1 MIGENLL
8 SIKEFS
14 EYTGVKESTLRYYDK
29 IGLFSPHYRSES
41 DYRYYSPQQIIT
53 VNLIK
58 VLSNLGIP
66 LKTICELEINRS
78 PEKMLKMFYQQEN
91 ILDSQLR
98 RLHDAY
104 SVIHTIRNSI
114 QLGLMT
120 DENEISVQL
129 LEEMP
134 LVLGEPNHFSDSDYF
149 YDAFLEFC
157 KKAQCMRINLDRPV
171 GGYFDSMETFCK
183 HSGEPDR
190 FFSVD
195 PTGLTKRA
203 MGYYLVCYVRG
214 YYGDLKDSAE
224 RLLNYAKENQITFK
238 GPVYDICL
246 HDELCVKDPN
256 QYLHQLACQID
267 PRKCPSE
274 QATDEDELDDLD

>member
-58 VLSNLGIP
+58 VLSNLGMP

-78 PEKMLKMFYQQEN
+78 PEKILKMFYQQEN
-91 ILDSQLR
+91 MLDSQLR
-98 RLHDAY
+98 RLHEAY
-104 SVIHTIRNSI
+104 SIIHTIRNSI
-114 QLGLMT
+114 QQGLMI
-120 DENEISVQL
+120 DEDEISVQF

-134 LVLGEPNHFSDSDYF
+134 LVLGEANQFGDSNYF
-149 YDAFLEFC
+149 YDTFLEFC
-157 KKAQCMRINLDRPV
+157 KKAQGLRINLDHPV
-171 GGYFDSMETFCK
+171 GGYFESMDSFRK
-183 HSGEPDR
+183 HPGEPDH
-190 FFSVD
+190 FFSID
-195 PTGLTKRA
+195 PTGMGKRN
-203 MGYYLVCYVRG
+203 MGYYLVAYTRG
-214 YYGDLKDSAE
+214 YYGELKGVVE
-224 RLLNYAKENQITFK
+224 RLTNYAKEHQLTFK

-246 HDELCVKDPN
+246 HDELCIQDPN

-267 PRKCPSE
+267 PRKCPGE
-274 QATDEDELDDLD
+274 HADDEDELDDLD